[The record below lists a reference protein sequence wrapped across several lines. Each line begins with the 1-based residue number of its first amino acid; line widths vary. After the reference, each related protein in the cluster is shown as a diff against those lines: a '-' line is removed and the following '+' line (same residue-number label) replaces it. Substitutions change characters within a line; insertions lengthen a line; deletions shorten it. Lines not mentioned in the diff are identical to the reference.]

1 MRRKHEVF
9 LSAALLFGAA
19 APLVNAQDQAKDKK
33 PPASSPET
41 EKSGEKNIKADDPA
55 MKGYIIGEQ
64 DVLDIVVWR
73 EKEFSGPAVVRPD
86 GKITIPVVGEIYVI
100 GMTPLQLQETLTEKL
115 KPFVNTPQ
123 VTVSAREIN
132 SRKVY
137 LIGRVVHE
145 GAFRISGST
154 TVSEVIAEAG
164 GLQAFAKRKKIYVLR
179 KVDGKETR
187 LPFNYDAVLKGEGKS
202 QDFVLNPGDKIVVP

>member
-1 MRRKHEVF
+1 MRRKHELF
-9 LSAALLFGAA
+9 LSVALFGIAA
-19 APLVNAQDQAKDKK
+19 QLVNAQDQVEDKK
-33 PPASSPET
+33 LPISSPET
-41 EKSGEKNIKADDPA
+41 EKSGEKSVKADDPA
-55 MKGYIIGEQ
+55 MKGYTIGEQ

-73 EKEFSGPAVVRPD
+73 EKEFSAPAVVRPD
-86 GKITIPVVGEIYVI
+86 GKITVPLVGEIYVI

-123 VTVSAREIN
+123 VTVSVREIN

-137 LIGRVVHE
+137 LIGHVVHE

-179 KVDGKETR
+179 KVNGKETR
-187 LPFNYDAVLKGEGKS
+187 LPFNYDAALKGEGKS